1 MKSKLVLLGNCVFL
15 LLFLALIIV
24 TFMKNSDENSIIP
37 LLLGLFQCVGLLFN
51 WWLFNKFAPKFTKS
65 DQ

>member
-15 LLFLALIIV
+15 LLLLALIIV
-24 TFMKNSDENSIIP
+24 TFMKNSDENSTVP
-37 LLLGLFQCVGLLFN
+37 LLLGLFQCAGLLFN